1 MNEIIKDA
9 IKTLGSQT
17 KLAECCGVTQG
28 AVYKWLN
35 GGEYSAKYA
44 ARIEK
49 ATDGKVTAQELC
61 FELDE
66 REENNEI

>member
-1 MNEIIKDA
+1 MSGIKQA
-9 IKTLGSQT
+9 VKICGSQSS
-17 KLAECCGVTQG
+17 LARACGVTQG